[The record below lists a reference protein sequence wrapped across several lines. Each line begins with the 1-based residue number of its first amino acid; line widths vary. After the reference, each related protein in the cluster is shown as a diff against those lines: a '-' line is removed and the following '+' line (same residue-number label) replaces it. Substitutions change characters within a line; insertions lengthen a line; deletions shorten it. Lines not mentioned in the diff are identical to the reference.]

1 MPDNSTSKS
10 DTSALSCVR
19 QRHRQPWGRAVE
31 QVAQPGFER
40 LLAWTPIEYTEAAL
54 AMFSRHMASM
64 TGGWGAGGPWPPAPW
79 PRWGG
84 GGGASFDKLDEW
96 LAEEGVDPSCSA

>member
-1 MPDNSTSKS
+1 LTPDNSASKS

-64 TGGWGAGGPWPPAPW
+64 TGGWGG
-79 PRWGG
+79 
-84 GGGASFDKLDEW
+84 SFDKLDEW
-96 LAEEGVDPSCSA
+96 LADEGADPSCSA